1 MNLASKVNFLL
12 GLHVQLKINHWQ
24 TKGVARHEAFG
35 NTYNTLTDLIDEF
48 VEIAMGKYGR
58 FVLDDETN
66 NIKLINLS
74 EMNPKDMITVC
85 TDALI
90 EFSEDL
96 DPRKDT
102 DLLNLKDEML
112 GLLNKLQYLF
122 TLELPLPQ
130 TFLKNFKT
138 GFFNPV
144 FFSYTLLITT

>member
-24 TKGVARHEAFG
+24 TKGIARHEAFG
-35 NTYNTLTDLIDEF
+35 NTYNSLTDLIDEF
-48 VEIAMGKYGR
+48 VEISMGKYGR

-96 DPRKDT
+96 DPKKDT

-112 GLLNKLQYLF
+112 GLLNKLQYLL
-122 TLELPLPQ
+122 TLE
-130 TFLKNFKT
+130 
-138 GFFNPV
+138 
-144 FFSYTLLITT
+144 